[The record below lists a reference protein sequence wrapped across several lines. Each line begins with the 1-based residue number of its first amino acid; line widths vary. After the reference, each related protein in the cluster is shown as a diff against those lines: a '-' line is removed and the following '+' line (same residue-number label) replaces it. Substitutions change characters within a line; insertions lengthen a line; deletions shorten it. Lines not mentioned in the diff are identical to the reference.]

1 MYKCSIC
8 LACAGSGPHYQPHN
22 TWLVVYSYTI
32 TATHTI
38 QFDDLNLHV
47 CFSLTFTSCYLSK
60 IHVSENANKGRPGR
74 PTTTHSPKHCIN
86 VSYLADF
93 ICLSDRFLNN
103 RCMLDQ
109 TCFLGPLLGTMGA
122 KNLYPCGL
130 LLWISVRLWRQDKAC
145 VLHACYYNH
154 YKISAIQDTMKT
166 S

>member
-1 MYKCSIC
+1 M
-8 LACAGSGPHYQPHN
+8 AGSLQLHHYCHTHN
-22 TWLVVYSYTI
+22 TVWWLKLTCMFFS
-32 TATHTI
+32 
-38 QFDDLNLHV
+38 NLH
-47 CFSLTFTSCYLSK
+47 FLLSCPRYMYLK
-60 IHVSENANKGRPGR
+60 MPKKVRPGR
-74 PTTTHSPKHCIN
+74 PTTTTTHSPKHCIN